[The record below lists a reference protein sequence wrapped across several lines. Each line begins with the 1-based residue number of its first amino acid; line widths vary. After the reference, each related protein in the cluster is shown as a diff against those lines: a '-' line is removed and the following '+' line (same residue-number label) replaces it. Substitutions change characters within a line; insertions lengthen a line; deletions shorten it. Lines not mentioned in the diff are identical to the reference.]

1 MLILSRSLAT
11 YSSYENHFL
20 LLKTSFIVVKLWCYW
35 HKGIIIVSLYA
46 TKLDSMKT
54 IRLLP
59 VLLILFSTIL
69 LVPSCKKEGNAILT
83 VYLTDAPADYDAVN
97 IEVVGIQVKASPDP
111 GEGGWTTMPMA
122 ASPII
127 YNLLEF
133 TNGMETLLST
143 MELPAGKISQL
154 RLILG
159 DNNTIVVN
167 GITSALPLEVPSGQE
182 SGLKFNIHA
191 DLLAGI
197 EYKLW
202 IDFDCVRSVV
212 DNGAGAYILKP
223 VFRTFTEA
231 TSGAIKG
238 VVSPLDANATV
249 QATNAVGT
257 LSAIPDPV
265 TGEFLIRGVPD
276 GVWSV
281 FIDGNNGYLDKTIP
295 NVTVAIGEVA
305 DIGSITLTK

>member
-1 MLILSRSLAT
+1 MKTTRSL
-11 YSSYENHFL
+11 
-20 LLKTSFIVVKLWCYW
+20 C
-35 HKGIIIVSLYA
+35 
-46 TKLDSMKT
+46 
-54 IRLLP
+54 
-59 VLLILFSTIL
+59 VLFILFSTVLFI
-69 LVPSCKKEGNAILT
+69 PSCKKDATSRLT

-97 IEVVGIQVKASPDP
+97 IEVVGIQVKASSDP

-122 ASPII
+122 VSPVV

-143 MELPAGKISQL
+143 FELPSGKVSQL

-167 GITSALPLEVPSGQE
+167 GISSALPMEVPSGSE

-191 DLLAGI
+191 DLIPGI

-202 IDFDCVRSVV
+202 IDFDMARSVV
-212 DNGAGAYILKP
+212 DNGAGNYILKP
-223 VFRTFTEA
+223 VFRTFNEA

-249 QATNAVGT
+249 QAMNGIGII
-257 LSAIPDPV
+257 SAIPDPV
-265 TGEFLIRGVPD
+265 TGEFLIRGVPP
-276 GVWSV
+276 GTWSV
-281 FIDGNNGYLDKTIP
+281 LIDGNNGYIDQTRNNII
-295 NVTVAIGEVA
+295 VTIGEVA
-305 DIGSITLTK
+305 DIGSITLTQ

>member
-1 MLILSRSLAT
+1 
-11 YSSYENHFL
+11 
-20 LLKTSFIVVKLWCYW
+20 
-35 HKGIIIVSLYA
+35 
-46 TKLDSMKT
+46 MKT
-54 IRLLP
+54 IRSLTL
-59 VLLILFSTIL
+59 LLIVFSTVL
-69 LVPSCKKEGNAILT
+69 SVQSCKKEGNSRLT

-97 IEVVGIQVKASPDP
+97 LEVVGIQVKASTDP

-122 ASPII
+122 VSPVI

-143 MELPAGKISQL
+143 MELPAGKVSQL

-159 DNNTIVVN
+159 DDNTIVVN

-197 EYKLW
+197 EYRLW
-202 IDFDCVRSVV
+202 IDFDCLRSVV

-223 VFRTFTEA
+223 VFRTFTAA

-238 VVSPLDANATV
+238 VVSPIAANATV
-249 QATNAVGT
+249 QAMDGIGGV

-281 FIDGNNGYLDKTIP
+281 FIDANNGYQDKTIP
-295 NVTVAIGEVA
+295 NITVTIGEVT
-305 DIGSITLTK
+305 DIGTIPLTQ